1 MTRLGIVSE
10 RGQCVPISQ
19 FATRREERFSRV
31 FAEKCDKCI
40 SSSLRC
46 SFSKTCAHT
55 FLSKSLKSILHLGNC
70 SIHMSAPVIFTD
82 GEIVCERE
90 RERERE
96 PFLIL
101 LKENHI
107 SFIRHESASSP
118 PLHPTLFSEAS
129 STILTRRDRQTIE
142 DARPYVPCAGFGNRK
157 RSAESSRRRPVTARE
172 RRSHNG
178 MHRLRLI
185 VRYDVDEVDTRCPPN
200 YRNCAR
206 RVGHQVPAV
215 YNIFFGIQHLHNI
228 VVSAIFEN
236 NTYAVQQLPLC
247 NVIALKFHLFSEIH
261 IRLFREEWMFSE
273 KTQSL
278 GTSSLSLDHR
288 SCVSKCPKGISVF
301 GRFEIRCTLAYLR
314 CNRRNH
320 RLELGPSDTRPLGS
334 RTFAPTRRPFNHDR

>member
-215 YNIFFGIQHLHNI
+215 YNIFFD
-228 VVSAIFEN
+228 
-236 NTYAVQQLPLC
+236 
-247 NVIALKFHLFSEIH
+247 